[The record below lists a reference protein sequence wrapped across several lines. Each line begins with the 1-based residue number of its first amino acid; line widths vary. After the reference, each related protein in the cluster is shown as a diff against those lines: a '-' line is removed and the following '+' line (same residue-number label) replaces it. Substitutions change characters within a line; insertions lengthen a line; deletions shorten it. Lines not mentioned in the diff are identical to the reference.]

1 MTYTVKFN
9 VLKTHLFFLIL
20 MAFLYS
26 CQKPEESAHVQKSFE
41 KTSEVEISRRYRAPL
56 FFFTSYRCRG
66 CGSFGKPVTERVI
79 ESMGDSLVPM
89 VCHFKYGDP
98 FENQTNLDIIES
110 QGGDRSSPQIYW
122 EGKNEIFKL
131 FGLGQNGSVEY
142 LRNEIR
148 EDFGK
153 VAKVY
158 VGLKAEQK
166 ENGRW
171 SVQYAAENAT
181 NEKANYRVEIYSN
194 EDGLISIQKG
204 AQEEENQIHDNVIRS
219 GHFGDMGKPIELEAK
234 STFSEEVE
242 VIPCSDCV
250 PEDLYFTLVVW
261 EDLGD
266 GRMQYVNGL
275 VFRP

>member
-1 MTYTVKFN
+1 
-9 VLKTHLFFLIL
+9 
-20 MAFLYS
+20 
-26 CQKPEESAHVQKSFE
+26 
-41 KTSEVEISRRYRAPL
+41 
-56 FFFTSYRCRG
+56 
-66 CGSFGKPVTERVI
+66 
-79 ESMGDSLVPM
+79 
-89 VCHFKYGDP
+89 
-98 FENQTNLDIIES
+98 
-110 QGGDRSSPQIYW
+110 
-122 EGKNEIFKL
+122 
-131 FGLGQNGSVEY
+131 LGQNGSVEY

-219 GHFGDMGKPIELEAK
+219 GHFGNMGKPIELEAN

-266 GRMQYVNGL
+266 GRMEYVNGL
-275 VFRP
+275 VYRP